1 MTRIAV
7 HLSSCRIAP
16 LRVALVV
23 AALAGAVVVGVG
35 GVVDVINV
43 EMFTVGVGN
52 ARDVLVVARAQ
63 NLCAR
68 PSAMSSS
75 LGQFAVT
82 HDTIAG
88 ANRGL

>member
-7 HLSSCRIAP
+7 HLSSCRTAP
-16 LRVALVV
+16 LVV
-23 AALAGAVVVGVG
+23 VALAGALAVVVGAG
-35 GVVDVINV
+35 GVVDVISV
-43 EMFTVGVGN
+43 EMSTVGVGN
-52 ARDVLVVARAQ
+52 ARDVLVVASAQ